1 MTSLFTWRDQSGAPV
16 CVCKGALNLE
26 GCDNIIKQLKDQTDV
41 GTHIKADGSLDTG
54 QSGKR
59 DSNVAW
65 FNDFE
70 LQNTF
75 KMFVDITNYECGWR
89 YDIVDSEQLQFTVYD
104 GAKKQHYDWHTDGQG
119 CHHNARKSMQFH
131 QPKEANLRF
140 TPQTNLLGTVRKIS
154 LSAVLNDDY
163 EGGELLF
170 RTLHENSEIKETSIT
185 PNKGDL
191 VIFPSY
197 IDHKVAPVTKG
208 IRYSVVA
215 WYGGP
220 PFK

>member
-1 MTSLFTWRDQSGAPV
+1 MTSLFTWRDESGAPV

-54 QSGKR
+54 ESGKR

-65 FNDFE
+65 FNDFD

>member
-1 MTSLFTWRDQSGAPV
+1 MFVWRDESGAPV

-26 GCDNIIKQLKDQTDV
+26 GCDNIIKQLKDKTEV
-41 GTHIKADGSLDTG
+41 GTHIKADGTLDTG
-54 QSGKR
+54 ASGKR
-59 DSNVAW
+59 ASNIAW
-65 FNDFE
+65 FNDLE
-70 LQNTF
+70 LQHTF
-75 KMFVDITNYECGWR
+75 KMFVDIANYECGWR
-89 YDIVDSEQLQFTVYD
+89 YDIVDCEQLQFTVYD
-104 GAKKQHYDWHTDGQG
+104 GAKKQHYDWHTDGQC
-119 CHHNARKSMQFH
+119 CHYNARKSMQFH
-131 QPKEANLRF
+131 QPKEINLNF
-140 TPQTNLLGTVRKIS
+140 TPQTNLLGTVRKLS

-170 RTLHENSEIKETSIT
+170 RSLGDNSEIKETSIT

>member
-54 QSGKR
+54 ESGKR

>member
-16 CVCKGALNLE
+16 CVCKNALNPE
-26 GCDNIIKQLKDQTDV
+26 GCDNIIKQLKNKTDA
-41 GTHIKADGSLDTG
+41 GTHIKADGSVDSTDT
-54 QSGKR
+54 SKR
-59 DSNVAW
+59 HSNIAW
-65 FNDFE
+65 FNDLD

-75 KMFVDITNYECGWR
+75 RMFVDIANYECGWR
-89 YDIVDSEQLQFTVYD
+89 YDLVDCEQLQFTVYD
-104 GAKKQHYDWHTDGQG
+104 GTKKQHYGWHTDGQG
-119 CHHNARKSMQFH
+119 CHFSARKAVQFH
-131 QPKEANLRF
+131 QPKELNLHF
-140 TPQTNLLGTVRKIS
+140 TPQPNLLGTVRKIS
-154 LSAVLNDDY
+154 LSAVLNDNY
-163 EGGELLF
+163 EGGDLLF
-170 RTLHENSEIKETSIT
+170 RSLTENSEVQETSIR
-185 PNKGDL
+185 PEKGDL

>member
-1 MTSLFTWRDQSGAPV
+1 MTSLFTWRDESGAPV
-16 CVCKGALNLE
+16 CVCKGALNTE
-26 GCDNIIKQLKDQTDV
+26 GCANIIKELKDKTDV

-65 FNDFE
+65 FNDFD

-75 KMFVDITNYECGWR
+75 KMFVDIANYECGWR

>member
-16 CVCKGALNLE
+16 CVCKGALNTE
-26 GCDNIIKQLKDQTDV
+26 GCANIIKELKDKTDV

-65 FNDFE
+65 FNDFD

-75 KMFVDITNYECGWR
+75 KMFVDIANYECGWR

>member
-1 MTSLFTWRDQSGAPV
+1 MTSLFTWRDESGAPV

-65 FNDFE
+65 FNDFD

-75 KMFVDITNYECGWR
+75 KMFVDIANYECGWR

>member
-1 MTSLFTWRDQSGAPV
+1 MTSLFTWRDESGAPV
-16 CVCKGALNLE
+16 CVCKGALNTE
-26 GCDNIIKQLKDQTDV
+26 GCANIIKELKDKTDV

-54 QSGKR
+54 ESGKR

-89 YDIVDSEQLQFTVYD
+89 YDIVDCEQLQFTVYD

-170 RTLHENSEIKETSIT
+170 RSLGDDSEILETSIT

>member
-1 MTSLFTWRDQSGAPV
+1 MTSLFTWRDESGAPV
-16 CVCKGALNLE
+16 CVCKGALNTE
-26 GCDNIIKQLKDQTDV
+26 GCANIIKELKDKTDV

-89 YDIVDSEQLQFTVYD
+89 YDIVDCEQLQFTVYD

-170 RTLHENSEIKETSIT
+170 RSLGDDSEILETSIT